1 MDAEV
6 RKFIVGKACSGE
18 KAKDV
23 TGQHFIQENKYMTH
37 GSQSVIPAE
46 TRSRGELIQEGSVET
61 FLSNGVDTHDIH
73 RRSTRLLRML
83 SWKKALPT

>member
-61 FLSNGVDTHDIH
+61 FLSNGVDPHDIH